1 MIYQLKREQIL
12 QSNIDD
18 VWYFI
23 SSPKNLSRITP
34 NYMNFNIT
42 SKDLPEEMY
51 PGMLISYTVSPILGI
66 SISWLTEITQVQK
79 KHFFIDEQRD
89 GPYSMWHHQHFIEK
103 HKDGVLMKDIVT
115 YKLPLGFLGQFA
127 HWLFIKKKLNNIFD
141 YRFNQMEQIFNN
153 K

>member
-18 VWYFI
+18 VWDFI